1 MYSDVTNKHNALLNS
16 ILNNKNKLIST
27 LKTTIDENICDIT
40 FAIEVVID
48 DHIIDLL
55 IVTNNGDIII
65 CEIKA
70 LSKKADIRTARSQLI
85 DYRNAIKKLS
95 YFELLDLLK
104 NSSQELCDFLVNNNI
119 DADVLRERFR
129 NLNSDYHTICILS
142 NITNHYLKYYQD
154 SFRNFSNTLVILLE
168 SDILPI
174 LKFNTTK
181 ITIDNKNIEA
191 ELKIMQENFW
201 TMAKRNYFDL
211 FTDTLRELCSKINLL
226 EALITDTKYHTE
238 YISNNL
244 NNNISK
250 TTIKL
255 EFENSN
261 AYVNNMTASEEIEKI
276 RSMLIDEY
284 KANSPIKTREFIKLI
299 GNNPLFP
306 SWSKMHAYFGTTS
319 LQKIFKDGG
328 LDINLNKYKAYDN
341 QTVEIK
347 KMDILNKIK
356 KIYNDNNNVITESLL
371 KENRL
376 HPNTIKY
383 YFNDIYDAYKLA
395 GVTPKYN
402 KPIHIEKSEFV
413 DHFCKLIPLFSKDN
427 IPFTSKNLDIHGIK
441 YYHVKKYYGS
451 LPNLLKSFNIPK

>member
-1 MYSDVTNKHNALLNS
+1 MYRDVTNRHNALLS
-16 ILNNKNKLIST
+16 GILNDKNKLIST
-27 LKTTIDENICDIT
+27 LKTTIDENICDII

-55 IVTNNGDIII
+55 IVTNKGDIII

-85 DYRNAIKKLS
+85 DYKNAIKKLS
-95 YFELLDLLK
+95 YFELLDLLR

-119 DADVLRERFR
+119 DADVLRERFC
-129 NLNSDYHTICILS
+129 NLNSDYYTICILS
-142 NITNHYLKYYQD
+142 NITNYYLKYYQD
-154 SFRNFSNTLVILLE
+154 SFKNFSNTLVILLD
-168 SDILPI
+168 SDILST

-201 TMAKRNYFDL
+201 TMVKRNYFDP

-238 YISNNL
+238 YISNE
-244 NNNISK
+244 K
-250 TTIKL
+250 IKL
-255 EFENSN
+255 EFDNCN
-261 AYVNNMTASEEIEKI
+261 ANVNNMVTGEEIEKI
-276 RSMLIDEY
+276 RCMLIDAY
-284 KANSPIKTREFIKLI
+284 KANSPIKIREFIKLI

-328 LDINLNKYKAYDN
+328 LDINFNKCKAYDN

-347 KMDILNKIK
+347 KMDILNKTK
-356 KIYNDNNNVITESLL
+356 NIYIDNNNEITESLL
-371 KENRL
+371 KENHL

-402 KPIHIEKSEFV
+402 KPIRIEKAEFV
-413 DHFCKLIPLFSKDN
+413 EHFCKLIPLFSKGN
-427 IPFTSKNLDIHGIK
+427 ISFTAKNLDIHGIK

-451 LPNLLKSFNIPK
+451 LPNLLKSFNISK